1 MRTPLVPV
9 LIPSMLMP
17 LITTLSVAPAEIVMP
32 LVPLAMIVAS
42 TLSQSSL
49 IDLVIVTVPKLAG
62 SRQLISPP
70 AAVFEIEPAK
80 VRHGAVRLHG
90 LTSSPTPETQVR
102 VACAE
107 AGVASGMAN
116 STANAAHSARI
127 VYLVINT
134 PNDCPV
140 ACRPKA
146 ARSEQVPPKCCDRS
160 GKAVPFVPPL
170 PDRARRFADFGEA
183 AVSPA
188 RT

>member
-1 MRTPLVPV
+1 
-9 LIPSMLMP
+9 
-17 LITTLSVAPAEIVMP
+17 
-32 LVPLAMIVAS
+32 
-42 TLSQSSL
+42 
-49 IDLVIVTVPKLAG
+49 
-62 SRQLISPP
+62 
-70 AAVFEIEPAK
+70 

-134 PNDCPV
+134 PNDRPV

-146 ARSEQVPPKCCDRS
+146 ARSEQVPPNAAIDPEKRCLSCR
-160 GKAVPFVPPL
+160 PL